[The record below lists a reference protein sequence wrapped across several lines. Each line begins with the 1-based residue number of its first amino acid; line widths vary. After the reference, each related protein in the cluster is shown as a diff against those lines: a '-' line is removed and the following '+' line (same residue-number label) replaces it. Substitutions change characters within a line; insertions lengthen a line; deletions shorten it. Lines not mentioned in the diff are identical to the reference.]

1 MRAAPTVIVGAD
13 DPPPQPARARR
24 DERDSL
30 QQVLVPTP
38 IGPGPEYHPRPAMHA
53 PCAPATSTA
62 RRMHLEL
69 FANGFAVIV
78 PARIGIRSPRCRAH
92 VWTRDPTGVVELD
105 APATLGRLFAIWG
118 QPLGRRRLLGF
129 HGAVSLFRNGV
140 RVRGDPS
147 LARRSATVTRWC
159 VEIGGYVPPHRSYR
173 FVPH

>member
-1 MRAAPTVIVGAD
+1 
-13 DPPPQPARARR
+13 
-24 DERDSL
+24 
-30 QQVLVPTP
+30 
-38 IGPGPEYHPRPAMHA
+38 
-53 PCAPATSTA
+53 
-62 RRMHLEL
+62 MHLEL

-78 PARIGIRSPRCRAH
+78 PARIGIRSSSCRAH

-140 RVRGDPS
+140 RVRGDPGS
-147 LARRSATVTRWC
+147 LALRDGDEVV